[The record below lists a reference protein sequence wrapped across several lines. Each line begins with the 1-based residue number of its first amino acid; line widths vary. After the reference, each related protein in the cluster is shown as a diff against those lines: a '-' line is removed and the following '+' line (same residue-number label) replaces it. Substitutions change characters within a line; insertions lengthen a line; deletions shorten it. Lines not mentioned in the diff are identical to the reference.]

1 MARKAA
7 VAGVTLIAL
16 FYLVTSPVSA
26 ASAVKSA
33 GVGMQHV
40 AHQLAVFLKAVV

>member
-7 VAGVTLIAL
+7 VAGVAVIAM

-26 ASAVKSA
+26 AGAVKSA

-40 AHQLAVFLKAVV
+40 VHQVAVFLKAVM

>member
-7 VAGVTLIAL
+7 VAGIAAIAM
-16 FYLVTSPVSA
+16 FYLVTSPVTA
-26 ASAVKSA
+26 AGAVKTA

-40 AHQLAVFLKAVV
+40 VHQISVFLKAMV